1 MPKAGTGARGT
12 PLITNWE
19 NQTPYSLKMY
29 DLGVLKKEYT
39 RARDIARK
47 RIERLN
53 KAGLLTPAQYRNMQ
67 SQIPK
72 LRDIKPASIYS
83 ALAGAYR
90 FLAAP
95 SSTVTGRRRQ
105 RTMSIQNLQLLG
117 VTNINEDNADKYFMF
132 LDEASAIEIDGKTIG
147 SPIVL
152 QFLAEISSREEVVE
166 DLMNDFE
173 EWLKD
178 EDNYVW

>member
-1 MPKAGTGARGT
+1 MPKAGTGTRGT
-12 PLITNWE
+12 PLIANWE

-39 RARDIARK
+39 RVRDIARK

-72 LRDIKPASIYS
+72 LRDMKQASIYS

-95 SSTVTGRRRQ
+95 SSTVRGRRLQ
-105 RTMSIQNLQLLG
+105 RTSSIQNLKLLG
-117 VTNINEDNADKYFMF
+117 VTNINNDNADQYFMF
-132 LDEASAIEIDGKTIG
+132 LDEASAMEVDGKAIG
-147 SPIVL
+147 SAIAL
-152 QFLAEISSREEVVE
+152 QFLAEVSSREEVLE
-166 DLMNDFE
+166 DLMSEFE
-173 EWLKD
+173 EWIKD
-178 EDNYVW
+178 EDNYV